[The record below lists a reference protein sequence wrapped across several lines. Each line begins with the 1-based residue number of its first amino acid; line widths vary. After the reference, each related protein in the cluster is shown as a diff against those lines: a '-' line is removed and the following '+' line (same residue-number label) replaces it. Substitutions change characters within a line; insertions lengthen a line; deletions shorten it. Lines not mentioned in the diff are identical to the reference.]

1 MVSQPSDSA
10 IYVCEEIYWKMI
22 TIQAKKHD
30 NFSVEFKFGFE
41 GNPEVEHSEFV
52 VNSWI
57 FVPNSLDINPQT
69 YGKDQFYR
77 DIKSNVRMITPVYLL
92 RELADSESLPFA
104 ELRRAFSELASSPT
118 KSAVENYESEI
129 KMFAAIFKSALRNHS
144 VHTSRCT
151 AINEVAYLSENF
163 AEGVR
168 SIINEYRRLY
178 QLINVPT
185 VDDKMRNYFLFGD
198 EMMSHIIDVQ
208 TLRIVKVIDRLA
220 SPQLAGPRAKL
231 VELMRSEK
239 SYKVAQGYEIVEPEE
254 MESNRQLVFR
264 YGLLKKYIESDLYI
278 KLDKKRDGFAVEQIY
293 YSLAAGLA
301 MIFATGVAWFAQL
314 KYGNITGPLF
324 VVLVVSYMLKD
335 RIKELMRYYFAHRLG
350 NKYYD
355 NKAEVKVHEQ
365 KVGLFKEGVD
375 FISETK
381 APREVMDIR
390 GRSSLVEAEN
400 QIFEEKIVL
409 YRKRL
414 MLDNKQLAAGSTYP
428 VKGINEILR
437 FHMHRFIQK
446 MDNPEVPVDTLDG
459 EGNVATVRVQKIYYI
474 NIVMQLVEGTQTSY
488 RRFRVVMTRNG
499 ILSVE
504 VM

>member
-1 MVSQPSDSA
+1 
-10 IYVCEEIYWKMI
+10 MI

-41 GNPEVEHSEFV
+41 GTPEGERHEFA
-52 VNSWI
+52 VNTWI
-57 FVPNSLDINPQT
+57 FVPNSLDITPQT

-77 DIKSNVRMITPVYLL
+77 DIKSNVRLITPVYLL
-92 RELADSESLPFA
+92 RELSDPSSLPFVS
-104 ELRRAFSELASSPT
+104 LRESFLQLASMPT
-118 KSAVENYESEI
+118 ESNVDNYESEI

-144 VHTSRCT
+144 VHTSNAT
-151 AINEVAYLSENF
+151 SPNEVAYLTEDF
-163 AEGVR
+163 VKEVGT
-168 SIINEYRRLY
+168 IIGEYRKLY

-185 VDDKMRNYFLFGD
+185 VDVKLRNYYLFGD

-208 TLRIVKVIDRLA
+208 SVRILKKIDSMVESSLA
-220 SPQLAGPRAKL
+220 TVRERL

-239 SYKVAQGYEIVEPEE
+239 RYKISQRYEILESEE
-254 MESNRQLVFR
+254 AESNRQLVFR
-264 YGLLKKYIESDLYI
+264 YGLLKKYVESDLYI
-278 KLDKKRDGFAVEQIY
+278 KLNKKRDGFAIEQIY

-301 MIFATGVAWFAQL
+301 MIFATAVAWFAQL

-324 VVLVVSYMLKD
+324 IVLVVSYMLKD
-335 RIKELMRYYFAHRLG
+335 RIKDLMRYYFAHRLG
-350 NKYYD
+350 NKYFD
-355 NKAEVKVHEQ
+355 NRAEVRIKGH
-365 KVGLFKEGVD
+365 KVGVVKEGVD

-400 QIFEEKIVL
+400 RIFEEKILL
-409 YRKRL
+409 YRKRIVINNAEL
-414 MLDNKQLAAGSTYP
+414 GAVNDYP

-446 MDNPEVPVDTLDG
+446 MDNPEVPVSTLDTD
-459 EGNVATVRVQKIYYI
+459 GNVTTVKVQKIYYI
-474 NIVMQLVEGTQTSY
+474 NMVMQLVDGADISY

-499 ILSVE
+499 ILKVE
-504 VM
+504 QM